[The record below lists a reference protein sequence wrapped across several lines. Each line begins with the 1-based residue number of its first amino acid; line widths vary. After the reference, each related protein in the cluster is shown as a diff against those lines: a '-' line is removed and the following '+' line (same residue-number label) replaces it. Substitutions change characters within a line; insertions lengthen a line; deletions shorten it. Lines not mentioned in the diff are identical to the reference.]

1 MIRRKS
7 VFVYSLGD
15 SGTMHV
21 MNKHLVSN
29 GIKGASLR
37 TMSSKD
43 DIYSSY
49 KIDID
54 AEYYDKIC
62 DSSLWGSNVH
72 VRDKNKRNGNHVI
85 HIFYIINYDAKTAKG
100 LMLVSI
106 IY

>member
-1 MIRRKS
+1 MTRRKS
-7 VFVYSLGD
+7 VFVYRLGD

-49 KIDID
+49 KVDID

-62 DSSLWGSNVH
+62 DSPLWGSNVPMYEI
-72 VRDKNKRNGNHVI
+72 KMKEMVI
-85 HIFYIINYDAKTAKG
+85 
-100 LMLVSI
+100 MLI
-106 IY
+106 TYFILLIMTLKL